1 MLSPDTVLR
10 ERYRI
15 IRLLGKGGMGA
26 VHEAFDMNVNSIVAV
41 KENFAASEELREY
54 FKHEAF
60 LLANLRHHALPRVM
74 DHFLQKSL
82 QFLVMEFIPGQNLKE
97 ALKDRQERPFA
108 LDDVLGWAD
117 TLLDVLNYLHCGNSR
132 EKREKPIIHGDIKPA
147 NLKLTPEGSIILL
160 DFGLAKGRAG
170 QMSSADNS
178 QVIIGSTPH
187 YAPLEQILKADQ
199 NRYDSLSIVD
209 AAQTERALHDRFA
222 PQSDL
227 YSLGIT
233 LHHLMTG
240 KAPFP
245 ATERA
250 KYVWRGEPDPI
261 RPAHELNPQIPLAVS
276 HVLARATSLKYAER
290 YTGAVEMRQALRE
303 AVVSP
308 ATSGQPIRKPVL
320 PPTEPALSAAS
331 RFDEPTVVTPLSES
345 TVLRLKY
352 GTLGSCG
359 NSVRAVAF
367 SPDGRSL
374 ASGGNDNAVRLWNT
388 QNGEMHV
395 LGMCD
400 VGGTGFSYVSD
411 VSFSPDG
418 KTIASGSSD
427 RAVRLWDVQTG
438 QAKIL
443 GRYDHPIRAVAFAP
457 DGRHIASGS
466 KDGVVHLWD
475 VANGE
480 SLVIGRCDDAVWS
493 VAFSPDG
500 TQVASE
506 NGNEKVAI
514 WSVPSG
520 ECRIWD
526 AGGGDACSVS
536 FSPDGQFF
544 AYGSWDHHIRIWNL
558 KTEEMRVVGRCDGV
572 VRAIA
577 FSPDGRSIAS
587 ASDDSKIR
595 LWETQTGA
603 VRVLG
608 ACDDV
613 ASAVAFS
620 PDGRCVASG
629 SWDRTVRL
637 WKAV

>member
-1 MLSPDTVLR
+1 MLSPETVLLN
-10 ERYRI
+10 RYRI

-26 VHEAFDMNVNSIVAV
+26 VYEAFDEDVNCIVAV
-41 KENFAASEELREY
+41 KENFAVTEELRQY

-60 LLANLRHHALPRVM
+60 LLANLRHQTLPKVM
-74 DHFLQKSL
+74 HHFIQKTG

-97 ALKDRQERPFA
+97 ALKDRHEQPFA
-108 LDDVLGWAD
+108 LDDVMSWAD
-117 TLLDVLNYLHCGNSR
+117 ILLDVLDYLHRRASPV
-132 EKREKPIIHGDIKPA
+132 KPIIHGDIKPA
-147 NLKLTPEGSIILL
+147 NLKLTPDGSIILL

-170 QMSSADNS
+170 QMSSADDS
-178 QVIIGSTPH
+178 QVVIGGTPH
-187 YAPLEQILKADQ
+187 YAPLEQILKVDQ
-199 NRYDSLSIVD
+199 HSFNVLIGISAER
-209 AAQTERALHDRFA
+209 TERAQLDRFA

-233 LHHLMTG
+233 LHHLLTG
-240 KAPFP
+240 RAPAP

-250 KYVWRGEPDPI
+250 KRVWAGQADSI
-261 RPAHELNPQIPLAVS
+261 APAHELNPQIPLAVS
-276 HVLARATSLKYAER
+276 NVLARAISLNYEQRYA
-290 YTGAVEMRQALRE
+290 TALEMRQALRE
-303 AVVSP
+303 AVASP
-308 ATSGQPIRKPVL
+308 ATSGQPTRKPLL
-320 PPTEPALSAAS
+320 PPTEPARIEPS
-331 RFDEPTVVTPLSES
+331 RYDEETIVEPISVT
-345 TVLRLKY
+345 TVLRLRY

-367 SPDGRSL
+367 SPDGKSL

-388 QNGEMHV
+388 QTGEMHV

-400 VGGTGFSYVSD
+400 QGGSGFSYVAD
-411 VSFSPDG
+411 VAFSPDG

-443 GRYDHPIRAVAFAP
+443 DHYDHPIRAVAFAP
-457 DGRHIASGS
+457 DGRHLASGS

-475 VANGE
+475 VASGE
-480 SLVIGRCDDAVWS
+480 SLVVGRCDDAVWS

-500 TQVASE
+500 KTVASE
-506 NGNEKVAI
+506 NGNQMIAI

-520 ECRIWD
+520 ECRTLD
-526 AGGGDACSVS
+526 TGGGDACSVS
-536 FSPDGQFF
+536 FSPDGQFI
-544 AYGSWDHHIRIWNL
+544 ACGSWENHIRIWNL
-558 KTEEMRVVGRCDGV
+558 KTEEMRVLGSCDGV

-587 ASDDSKIR
+587 ASDDSQIR

-608 ACDDV
+608 TCDDV